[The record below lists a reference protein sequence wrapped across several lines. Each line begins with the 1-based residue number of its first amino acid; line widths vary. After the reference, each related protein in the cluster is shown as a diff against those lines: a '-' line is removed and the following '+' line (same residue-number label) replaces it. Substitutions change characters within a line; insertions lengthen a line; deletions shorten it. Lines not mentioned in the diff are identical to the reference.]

1 MREKAILVGLSLPFQ
16 DGELLEECLD
26 ELARL
31 ADTAGAEVLGRVVQR
46 RERIDPA
53 YYIGRGKAEEIS
65 AKAKELGLDLVIF
78 EGDLSPAQVKNLEE
92 LIPAKI
98 VDRSGLILDIFAR
111 RARTKEAKVQVE
123 LAQLKYLL
131 PRLTRRWTHLSR
143 QVGGIG
149 TRGPGE
155 TQLEVDRRRVRQRIW
170 KLSKELEK
178 IERARAI
185 RRKGREGTFR
195 VALVG
200 YTNAGKSTL
209 LNALT
214 HADVFVEDRLFAT
227 LDATTRRMW
236 VDGQV
241 ALLTD
246 TVGFIRRLPHHLV
259 ASFRSTLGEV
269 QEADLLLHVADV
281 SHPACEE
288 QIASVREVL
297 EDLGVGGKP
306 AILVLNKVD
315 LLEGRG
321 FLERMLLQHP
331 GAVPVSAK
339 EGTGL
344 DQLRRAISEHMK
356 LGRTTVRG

>member
-1 MREKAILVGLSLPFQ
+1 MKEKALLVGVLLPWQDPMSVGDSL
-16 DGELLEECLD
+16 E

-31 ADTAGAEVLGRVVQR
+31 ADTAGAEVIGKVVQR
-46 RERIDPA
+46 RDRIDPA

-65 AKAKELGLDLVIF
+65 VKVRELEVDLVIF
-78 EGDLSPAQVKNLEE
+78 DEDLSPAQMRNLEG

-131 PRLTRRWTHLSR
+131 PRLTRQWTHLSR

-170 KLSKELEK
+170 KLARELER
-178 IERARAI
+178 IELARAV
-185 RRKGREGTFR
+185 RRRGREGMFR

-200 YTNAGKSTL
+200 YTNTGKSTL

-214 HADVFVEDRLFAT
+214 RADAFIEDRLFAT

-241 ALLTD
+241 VLLTD
-246 TVGFIRRLPHHLV
+246 TVGFIRRLPPHLI
-259 ASFRSTLGEV
+259 ASFRSTLEEV
-269 QEADLLLHVADV
+269 MEADLLLHVADV

-288 QIASVREVL
+288 QIALVREVL
-297 EDLGVGGKP
+297 EDLGAGETP
-306 AILVLNKVD
+306 SILVLNKVD
-315 LLEGRG
+315 LLMHPG

-331 GAVPVSAK
+331 GAVPISAW

-344 DQLRRAISEHMK
+344 EDLRKAISGYIERK
-356 LGRTTVRG
+356 RSARS